1 MLIDVISIFVI
12 HFYVVH
18 LIFLHSFS
26 TEENILCQAGLGDV
40 RSLEVSK
47 PSKRTNW
54 GCIDLDGIR
63 FDFEM
68 DMC

>member
-1 MLIDVISIFVI
+1 MLLDVISIFVI
-12 HFYVVH
+12 HFYDQISFSSYNMMIPWVVT

-26 TEENILCQAGLGDV
+26 TEENILCQVGLGDV
-40 RSLEVSK
+40 RSLE
-47 PSKRTNW
+47 
-54 GCIDLDGIR
+54 G